1 MARPRG
7 PHAWMHGPRRRGRG
21 GLSPSRVSA
30 PRGARGLGLSP
41 LGPRGGV
48 ARLARRQNNSNCGVS
63 PHSCTHRHTLKTHTH
78 HTTCV
83 NSTTRH
89 AQSESEK
96 EHAIVSFFVRARYAY
111 VTSSLF
117 CSGYL
122 FPSPQCGAQSE
133 ENSACRPRPYG
144 RGATDQGGVNAA
156 RQRRPNA
163 RQRTGLAMLRRGG
176 SILASIQNS
185 V

>member
-1 MARPRG
+1 MGVLFIGAAAG
-7 PHAWMHGPRRRGRG
+7 PPCMHGPRRRGRG

-30 PRGARGLGLSP
+30 SRGTRPSRTRTVGCPHTLS
-41 LGPRGGV
+41 
-48 ARLARRQNNSNCGVS
+48 
-63 PHSCTHRHTLKTHTH
+63 HRHTLKTHTH

>member
-7 PHAWMHGPRRRGRG
+7 PHACTGHGAGPG
-21 GLSPSRVSA
+21 GASRPLASR
-30 PRGARGLGLSP
+30 PRGLAGHARGLGLSP

-48 ARLARRQNNSNCGVS
+48 ARLARRTARQLELWGVPTLSQN
-63 PHSCTHRHTLKTHTH
+63 PHTSHKSQNLCQL
-78 HTTCV
+78 
-83 NSTTRH
+83 TTRH

-117 CSGYL
+117 CSSYL

-144 RGATDQGGVNAA
+144 RGAT
-156 RQRRPNA
+156 
-163 RQRTGLAMLRRGG
+163 RGG
-176 SILASIQNS
+176 CERSQATTAERTATHGARHAPSRGFNS
-185 V
+185 G